1 MKVSLNWL
9 NSYLDRPVDADAA
22 ADLLGEQG
30 FPVEERDDLPDG
42 DVMLNVEVTSNRGDC
57 LSHVGVARELAAGS
71 GRQLRPPVFDLP
83 DVDPNPATALT
94 SVVNKAPDLCPVYT
108 ARVIRG
114 VRIAPSP
121 DWLRHRLEA
130 IGLRPVNNVV
140 DITNFVLHEMG
151 QPLHAFDMAKL
162 NERRIVVR
170 RAEQGEAFT
179 AIDGTKHALGSDML
193 VIADA
198 NRPVAIA
205 GVMGGV
211 DSEVTDATT
220 DILLESARFAQ
231 LSVRRTS
238 RSLKL
243 ASDSSYRFERGV
255 DPVGVEAASR
265 RAAQLIVEL
274 AGGRLA
280 EGVVRVGEDQP
291 ASGGRTATMRI
302 ARCNA
307 LLGMDLTAQQQADCL
322 DRLGL
327 NPTVDATAGTITC
340 AVPTFRLDLE
350 REVDLIEEV
359 ARLTG
364 LGNIPTTQRIHIVAR
379 PPQIEATA
387 RQRLAEVLVAHGYHE
402 TITFSFISEKHGKAF
417 LPAGAGA
424 VTISDERRKA
434 EPMLRPSVL
443 PSLLAC
449 RKTNQDVGN
458 ADVRL
463 FETASVWHERDG
475 KKLERRT
482 LGLLCDADD
491 AQQAL
496 RGVRSAIAEVVERLA
511 GDVGVRID
519 PGDDARFDGGA
530 RVIVEDQ
537 PLGAFG
543 LLSAKLQALFDLQT
557 PVVVA
562 ELEVERL
569 LARYPAS
576 RQVGDLPRFPGIER
590 DLSVV
595 VADSVPWAAIEQA
608 VHATSPAMLESLA
621 FTGIY
626 RGKPIEKGKKSV
638 TFRMTYRDPAGTLR
652 HDQVDPQ
659 MDAVVKALKDKVGAE
674 LRA

>member
-291 ASGGRTATMRI
+291 RSS
-302 ARCNA
+302 
-307 LLGMDLTAQQQADCL
+307 
-322 DRLGL
+322 
-327 NPTVDATAGTITC
+327 
-340 AVPTFRLDLE
+340 
-350 REVDLIEEV
+350 
-359 ARLTG
+359 RLT
-364 LGNIPTTQRIHIVAR
+364 V
-379 PPQIEATA
+379 
-387 RQRLAEVLVAHGYHE
+387 
-402 TITFSFISEKHGKAF
+402 S
-417 LPAGAGA
+417 
-424 VTISDERRKA
+424 
-434 EPMLRPSVL
+434 
-443 PSLLAC
+443 
-449 RKTNQDVGN
+449 
-458 ADVRL
+458 
-463 FETASVWHERDG
+463 
-475 KKLERRT
+475 
-482 LGLLCDADD
+482 
-491 AQQAL
+491 
-496 RGVRSAIAEVVERLA
+496 IAW
-511 GDVGVRID
+511 G
-519 PGDDARFDGGA
+519 
-530 RVIVEDQ
+530 
-537 PLGAFG
+537 
-543 LLSAKLQALFDLQT
+543 
-557 PVVVA
+557 
-562 ELEVERL
+562 
-569 LARYPAS
+569 
-576 RQVGDLPRFPGIER
+576 
-590 DLSVV
+590 
-595 VADSVPWAAIEQA
+595 
-608 VHATSPAMLESLA
+608 
-621 FTGIY
+621 
-626 RGKPIEKGKKSV
+626 
-638 TFRMTYRDPAGTLR
+638 
-652 HDQVDPQ
+652 
-659 MDAVVKALKDKVGAE
+659 
-674 LRA
+674 